1 MSPFR
6 PDCYGVFDKGRKEHC
21 EGEEQSAEDVRR
33 EGLSAGNKAR
43 GAGEGFKVERM
54 RRESSCGGEL
64 RKGLGKAT
72 VLAYDLGRG
81 DGRRISDW
89 KGACVPYL
97 SCTERYGT
105 EKRRL
110 ERH

>member
-1 MSPFR
+1 
-6 PDCYGVFDKGRKEHC
+6 
-21 EGEEQSAEDVRR
+21 
-33 EGLSAGNKAR
+33 
-43 GAGEGFKVERM
+43 M

-105 EKRRL
+105 EKKKQWMISRRNL
-110 ERH
+110 EPFRTALSAPKDPVTGRVQAEFSVGVCRL